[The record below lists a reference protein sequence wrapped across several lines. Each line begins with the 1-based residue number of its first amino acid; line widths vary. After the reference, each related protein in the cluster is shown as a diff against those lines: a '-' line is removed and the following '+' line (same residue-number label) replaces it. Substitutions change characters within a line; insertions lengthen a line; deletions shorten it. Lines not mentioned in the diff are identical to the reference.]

1 MVPGHVPIRRS
12 DIGWLPADGAS
23 GQGDWV
29 DTIPYDALPR
39 VYNPPSGYIVTANN
53 RIVPPDYPYFLT
65 RDWAPPYR
73 AERIEQLIAAR
84 AQHDIE
90 SMAAMQRDQK
100 SLGAARIVPLLVRM
114 AKVGDGGAQAVL
126 ERLKAFDGEMA
137 AGKPEPLIYV
147 AWLRELMRAL
157 FADELKDAFKEYW
170 TIRLASIEAALT
182 THQTLCDDKTTDA
195 TEDCGAVVGL
205 ALERALAD
213 LRQRFGDDVEAW
225 RWGDA
230 HAVHGRHRVLG
241 EVPLLGRMFEVH
253 LSNGGEKDTINAGG
267 VTLSDPK
274 NPFAQIHGPGYRAI
288 YDLADPDRSVF
299 IQSTG
304 QSGNPMSPY
313 YKNFAELWRDG
324 GYVPMITTRERIE
337 ADKLGTLV
345 LAPR

>member
-1 MVPGHVPIRRS
+1 
-12 DIGWLPADGAS
+12 
-23 GQGDWV
+23 
-29 DTIPYDALPR
+29 
-39 VYNPPSGYIVTANN
+39 
-53 RIVPPDYPYFLT
+53 
-65 RDWAPPYR
+65 
-73 AERIEQLIAAR
+73 
-84 AQHDIE
+84 
-90 SMAAMQRDQK
+90 
-100 SLGAARIVPLLVRM
+100 
-114 AKVGDGGAQAVL
+114 
-126 ERLKAFDGEMA
+126 
-137 AGKPEPLIYV
+137 
-147 AWLRELMRAL
+147 
-157 FADELKDAFKEYW
+157 
-170 TIRLASIEAALT
+170 
-182 THQTLCDDKTTDA
+182 
-195 TEDCGAVVGL
+195 L